1 MAADEKSFFGS
12 VAPSAYANVSLENC
26 DKQPLEYIE
35 WARNW
40 AIEPTS
46 VFLCGGYGTGK
57 THFAFAMIRE
67 VFRACPRKIW
77 PRYFTSPTLDSRL
90 LKAVKS
96 EDGDEFALRDAAEQ
110 DLLFIDDLGRET
122 KSERL
127 KRQYFEILNYRHV
140 HHLPTILTSNFNL
153 DQLGE
158 VIDGAIASRIQE
170 WQTIE
175 FTGRDLRKQN
185 WMP

>member
-1 MAADEKSFFGS
+1 MAADEKSFFS
-12 VAPSAYANVSLENC
+12 SIVPSAYANICLDSC
-26 DKQPLEYIE
+26 DKQPTEYIE
-35 WARNW
+35 WAKKW
-40 AIEPTS
+40 AIDPTS

-77 PRYFTSPTLDSRL
+77 PRFFTSPALDSRL
-90 LKAVKS
+90 LKAVKCD
-96 EDGDEFALRDAAEQ
+96 DGDEFALRDMAEQ
-110 DLLFIDDLGRET
+110 DLLFIDDVGRET

-175 FTGRDLRKQN
+175 FNGGDLRKPN
-185 WMP
+185 